1 MKLLLNTD
9 GGSRGNPGPAAY
21 GFVVYDISG
30 LPDEAAGSRNGQIGS
45 LRETAAAQ
53 SGAGIILEKCGNYIG
68 ETTNNIAEYQG
79 LIDGIKW
86 EVENHPTAELEIK
99 MDSLLIVNQ
108 VKGLFKVK
116 NPGLFPKW
124 QEVRGL
130 LTKLPKWSIE
140 HTYREGNSLADSL
153 VNEALD
159 HIKRD

>member
-21 GFVVYDISG
+21 GYVIQDI
-30 LPDEAAGSRNGQIGS
+30 
-45 LRETAAAQ
+45 T

-86 EVENHPTAELEIK
+86 VLENRADAELQIK

-124 QEVRGL
+124 KEVRGL
-130 LTKLPKWSIE
+130 LSQLSKWSIE

-159 HIKRD
+159 HIMRTSAHQN

>member
-21 GFVVYDISG
+21 GYVIQDITD
-30 LPDEAAGSRNGQIGS
+30 L
-45 LRETAAAQ
+45 
-53 SGAGIILEKCGNYIG
+53 GAVKILGKCGNYIG
-68 ETTNNIAEYQG
+68 TETNNIAEYEG
-79 LIDGIKW
+79 LLAGVKW
-86 EVENHPTAELEIK
+86 VVENEPQAELMIK

-108 VKGLFKVK
+108 IKGLFKVK
-116 NPGLFPKW
+116 NPGLLPKW
-124 QEVRGL
+124 REVRGL

-159 HIKRD
+159 QQV